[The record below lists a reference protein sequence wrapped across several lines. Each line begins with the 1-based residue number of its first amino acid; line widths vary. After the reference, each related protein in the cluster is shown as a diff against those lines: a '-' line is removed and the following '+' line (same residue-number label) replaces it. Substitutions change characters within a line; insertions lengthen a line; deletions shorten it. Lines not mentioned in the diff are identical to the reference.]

1 MPVGGN
7 THILVAATRAASL
20 YQAGGAASSEL
31 CRRIQM
37 RLSSLLFVAL
47 FALGACAPARQPT
60 EGPAPVPTQTATAPE
75 RARTRPDQ
83 PETRPDAGAPTA
95 RPEAEAPAASPAL
108 PGMAPER
115 WWLDDADSHGIL
127 GTGVDR
133 AYRELLAGKQPRR
146 SVVVAI
152 IDSGVDTEHPDLA
165 PNLWT
170 NPREVAGNGK
180 DDDGNGYIDDI
191 HGWNFIG
198 GKDGS
203 QVGRDTYEVTRLYAR
218 YHKRFANANPDT
230 LSAAVRAEYAE
241 YRKVEEAFDDKREEA
256 AQDLQQVRM
265 IATAVDHFYGL
276 LRRHLGTDSLTV
288 EKVAAIRSPRN
299 DLRQAQ
305 NAFLELAGQGVTE
318 AVIAEE
324 LERLESLMDY
334 GLNPDFD
341 PRGIVGDNYDDPAE
355 RHYGNGAVTGPDAK
369 HGTHVAGIVGAARDN
384 GICTDGIAPAVQL
397 MVIRAVP
404 DGDERDKDIA
414 NAIRYAADN
423 GAQII
428 NMSFGKGFSPYKAA
442 VDDAVR
448 HAEKKGVLM
457 VHAAGNDAE
466 DLDSAPNFPN
476 RYFLDGDSATLWLE
490 VGASSWQGP
499 EKLAAPFS
507 NYGRQRVHI
516 FAPGHNITAPTP
528 GNGCEPL
535 SGTSMAAPVVSGI
548 AALIMGYYP
557 ELSAADVKKIILD
570 SATPLGDRMVALPGG
585 EGREVRFAELSATG
599 GVINAYQALRLA
611 EEMAAG
617 RR

>member
-1 MPVGGN
+1 
-7 THILVAATRAASL
+7 
-20 YQAGGAASSEL
+20 
-31 CRRIQM
+31 
-37 RLSSLLFVAL
+37 
-47 FALGACAPARQPT
+47 
-60 EGPAPVPTQTATAPE
+60 
-75 RARTRPDQ
+75 
-83 PETRPDAGAPTA
+83 
-95 RPEAEAPAASPAL
+95 
-108 PGMAPER
+108 MAPER
-115 WWLDDADSHGIL
+115 WWLGDADRDGIL
-127 GTGVDR
+127 GTGVER
-133 AYRELLAGKQPRR
+133 AYRELLAGKSPRR

-152 IDSGVDTEHPDLA
+152 IDSGVDTGHPDLA

-170 NPREVAGNGK
+170 NLREVAGNGK
-180 DDDGNGYIDDI
+180 DDDGNGYVDDI

-218 YHKRFANANPDT
+218 YHKRFADANPDT
-230 LSAAVRAEYAE
+230 LSAAARAEFAE
-241 YRKVEEAFDDKREEA
+241 YRKVEEAFDAKRDEA
-256 AQDLQQVRM
+256 AEDLQHVQM

-276 LRRHLGTDSLTV
+276 LRQHLRTDSLTV

-305 NAFLELAGQGVTE
+305 AAFLELAGQGVTE
-318 AVIAEE
+318 AIIKEE
-324 LERLESLMDY
+324 LERLENLMDY

-341 PRGIVGDNYDDPAE
+341 PRAIVGDNYDDPTE
-355 RHYGNGAVTGPDAK
+355 RRYGNAEVVGPDAK

-384 GICTDGIAPAVQL
+384 GICTDGIAPDVKL

-428 NMSFGKGFSPYKAA
+428 NMSFGKDFSPYKAA

-448 HAEKKGVLM
+448 HAESKGVLM

-466 DLDSAPNFPN
+466 DVDTAPNFPN

-490 VGASSWQGP
+490 VGASSWEGP
-499 EKLAAPFS
+499 AQLAASFS

-516 FAPGHNITAPTP
+516 FAPGHNITATTP
-528 GNGCEPL
+528 GNGCEAL

-557 ELSAADVKKIILD
+557 ELSAGDVKKIILD
-570 SATPLGDRMVALPGG
+570 SATPAGDRMVALPGG
-585 EGREVRFAELSATG
+585 QGREVRFAELSATG
-599 GVINAYQALRLA
+599 GVINAYQALKLA
-611 EEMAAG
+611 DEVAAG
-617 RR
+617 KRR